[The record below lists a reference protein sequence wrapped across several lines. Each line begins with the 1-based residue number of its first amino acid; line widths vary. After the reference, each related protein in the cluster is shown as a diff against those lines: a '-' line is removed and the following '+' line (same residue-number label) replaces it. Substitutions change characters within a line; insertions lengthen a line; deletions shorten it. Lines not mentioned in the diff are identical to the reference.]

1 MLAFPRSS
9 FPMSPAA
16 PSPATPPATRR
27 PSLAI
32 LIAMTAIGP
41 TALNIFIASM
51 PGMQRVFNTDYGTIQ
66 LTLTLYL
73 VGLGLAQ
80 LTYGPISDR
89 IGRRPAL
96 LWGLSIF
103 VAGSLLCTLAWS
115 IEVLIIGRLAQAIG
129 GCAGLVMARAIV
141 RDIYDRSES
150 AAMIGYITM
159 AMSLAPMFSPAIGG
173 YLDAWWSWRASFLLC
188 MLMGLS
194 VAIWSALRLPETLQ
208 RGEATAEGAR
218 NIGASL
224 ADYFRDQW
232 RLLCEPAFR
241 GYALQTTFTSGMF
254 FAFITGAPFVVITV
268 QQLPPSTYGVWF
280 IMVSVGYMLG
290 NFCTGRLVR
299 RFGTDRMIA
308 AGAGIGVFGSSLI
321 TLLGLLGYTAP
332 AALFL
337 PMAVVAI
344 SNGITLPN
352 GIAGAISVNPRLAG
366 TAAGMVGAMQMA
378 MGAVATQIVGHWQD
392 LRPDHLPMELTMLGF
407 ALCAAFTC
415 LFSRNARHRIAQNGS
430 GR

>member
-1 MLAFPRSS
+1 
-9 FPMSPAA
+9 MSA
-16 PSPATPPATRR
+16 PSTTNR

-51 PGMQRVFNTDYGTIQ
+51 PGMQLVFNTDYGTIQ

-80 LTYGPISDR
+80 LAYGPISDR
-89 IGRRPAL
+89 TGRRPAL
-96 LWGLSIF
+96 LSGLAIF
-103 VAGSLLCTLAWS
+103 VLGSLLCTLAWS
-115 IEVLIIGRLAQAIG
+115 IEVLIAGRLLQAIG

-159 AMSLAPMFSPAIGG
+159 AMSLAPMFAPAIGG
-173 YLDAWWSWRASFLLC
+173 FLDAWWSWRASFVLC
-188 MLMGLS
+188 MLFGLA
-194 VAIWSALRLPETLQ
+194 VATWSLLRLPETLLHK
-208 RGEATAEGAR
+208 AETGGSTLA
-218 NIGASL
+218 GLAS
-224 ADYFRDQW
+224 YGRDQW
-232 RLLCEPAFR
+232 GLLCHPGFR

-254 FAFITGAPFVVITV
+254 FAFITGAPFVVISV
-268 QQLPPSTYGVWF
+268 QKLPPSTYGLWF
-280 IMVSVGYMLG
+280 ILVSVGYMVG
-290 NFCTGRLVR
+290 NFCTGRLAR
-299 RFGTDRMIA
+299 RYGTDRMIA
-308 AGAGIGVFGSSLI
+308 AGAIIAILGSGLI
-321 TLLGLLGYTAP
+321 TACGLLGYTSP
-332 AALFL
+332 PALFL

-366 TAAGMVGAMQMA
+366 TAAGMVGALQMA

-392 LRPDHLPMELTMLGF
+392 IRPDHLPMEFTMLGF
-407 ALCAAFTC
+407 ACAAAATC
-415 LFSRNARHRIAQNGS
+415 LLSRNARQTISKAG
-430 GR
+430 